1 MVGAE
6 VKASSFSPEGQG
18 FEYLNSTKIVKL
30 TVVDA
35 NSDTTVCSRNIRS
48 RNSEPETRNS

>member
-6 VKASSFSPEGQG
+6 LKASSFSPEGQG
-18 FEYLNSTKIVKL
+18 FEYLNSTKYVKL

-35 NSDTTVCSRNIRS
+35 YSDTTVFSRNIRS